1 MKKLIFTLLISYNLV
16 SCDESILISHDN
28 EVISNDNQEND
39 HNSYCN
45 LNSIFLSKEDAVDVA
60 TKFWTDSNTA
70 TRSSIENTDYD
81 INILCSDGVPQMYVI
96 NYKNGGFVIV
106 SATKAFYPILAY
118 SEDGTFPVRQEE
130 VGLRIWLEETKR
142 AISDYAQVQDSIKDA
157 FRMMWSQ
164 YENNNS
170 FFIDSRTRSNMP
182 SGEIACLERIEYYY
196 RINSG
201 SGGWNFAPLSQ
212 AESAFSSLG
221 LEKYYESLCFRAQA
235 NNSALNETVIGWRIV
250 RTGDGVFGPYIQT
263 AWHQH
268 APFSDNLGFNAGC
281 GTIAVS
287 QLMNYYKYP
296 ETFTIDNMSYNWN
309 NIPNYP
315 SSSSDQAALVEYVYK
330 AIDSNH
336 ISGTNTTYTTP
347 GNLISGMQK
356 MGYSVSKQSHDYRRV
371 ISDLK
376 SGKPVIMLGNET
388 NMPEIGNIAY
398 FGNSHYWICDG
409 VNDVTYYIE
418 YFAEWQ
424 PYGNGSFET
433 GWYSYESPNSIPSN
447 YVNRSFHMNWG
458 WNENGSN
465 HYNGWFIGDTAN
477 SGNGDFH
484 YNREDFFISVV
495 S

>member
-170 FFIDSRTRSNMP
+170 FF
-182 SGEIACLERIEYYY
+182 
-196 RINSG
+196 G
-201 SGGWNFAPLSQ
+201 SPVNP
-212 AESAFSSLG
+212 
-221 LEKYYESLCFRAQA
+221 
-235 NNSALNETVIGWRIV
+235 
-250 RTGDGVFGPYIQT
+250 
-263 AWHQH
+263 
-268 APFSDNLGFNAGC
+268 
-281 GTIAVS
+281 
-287 QLMNYYKYP
+287 
-296 ETFTIDNMSYNWN
+296 
-309 NIPNYP
+309 
-315 SSSSDQAALVEYVYK
+315 
-330 AIDSNH
+330 
-336 ISGTNTTYTTP
+336 
-347 GNLISGMQK
+347 
-356 MGYSVSKQSHDYRRV
+356 RV
-371 ISDLK
+371 
-376 SGKPVIMLGNET
+376 
-388 NMPEIGNIAY
+388 
-398 FGNSHYWICDG
+398 
-409 VNDVTYYIE
+409 
-418 YFAEWQ
+418 
-424 PYGNGSFET
+424 
-433 GWYSYESPNSIPSN
+433 
-447 YVNRSFHMNWG
+447 
-458 WNENGSN
+458 
-465 HYNGWFIGDTAN
+465 
-477 SGNGDFH
+477 
-484 YNREDFFISVV
+484 
-495 S
+495 